1 MNNFCGSGKVCVNP
15 KSGRTAL
22 NTDFVKFIV
31 EIEKPKGK
39 DGKQSFDRINVGC
52 WGAICK
58 YAQYIENGDE
68 IEFTGP
74 LSTAAYQ
81 KNGQWVNTWEIAA
94 KSIRILKKSVG
105 DQLQPSQV
113 PQPQPAP
120 TAMPPTPVPPPTVAP
135 PEVDE
140 SMLPF
145 DIMGGYY
152 G

>member
-22 NTDFVKFIV
+22 NTEFVKFIV
-31 EIEKPKGK
+31 QIERPKGK
-39 DGKQSFDRINVGC
+39 DGKESLDRINVGC

-58 YAQYIENGDE
+58 YAQYIENGDI

-74 LSTAAYQ
+74 LSTTSYQ
-81 KNGQWVNTWEIAA
+81 KEGQWVNNWEISA
-94 KSIRILKKSVG
+94 KSIRILQKTNG
-105 DQLQPSQV
+105 IQQ
-113 PQPQPAP
+113 QPAQVAP
-120 TAMPPTPVPPPTVAP
+120 NPVPVPVAP
-135 PEVDE
+135 PPVVPMPTTPPPEEDPT
-140 SMLPF
+140 LPF

>member
-1 MNNFCGSGKVCVNP
+1 MNNFSGSGKVCVAP
-15 KSGRTAL
+15 KAGRTTM

-31 EIEKPKGK
+31 QIERPKGK
-39 DGKQSFDRINVGC
+39 DGKETFDRINVGC
-52 WGAICK
+52 WGSICK
-58 YAQYIENGDE
+58 YAQYIEQGDI

-74 LSTAAYQ
+74 LSTTSYQ
-81 KNGQWVNTWEIAA
+81 KEGQWVHNWEIAA
-94 KSIRILKKSVG
+94 KTISSLQKTVG
-105 DQLQPSQV
+105 VHQPSPV
-113 PQPQPAP
+113 PAAQPIPQPAP
-120 TAMPPTPVPPPTVAP
+120 APVPPPTVAP

>member
-22 NTDFVKFIV
+22 NTEFVKFIV
-31 EIEKPKGK
+31 QIDRPKGK
-39 DGKQSFDRINVGC
+39 DGKESFDRINVGC

-58 YAQYIENGDE
+58 YAQYIENGDI

-74 LSTAAYQ
+74 LSTTSYQ
-81 KNGQWVNTWEIAA
+81 KEGQWVNNWEISA
-94 KSIRILKKSVG
+94 KSIRILQKTNG
-105 DQLQPSQV
+105 IQQ
-113 PQPQPAP
+113 QPAQVAP
-120 TAMPPTPVPPPTVAP
+120 NPVPVPVAP
-135 PEVDE
+135 PPVVPMPTTPPPEEDPT
-140 SMLPF
+140 LPF

>member
-22 NTDFVKFIV
+22 NTEFVKFIV
-31 EIEKPKGK
+31 QIERPKGN
-39 DGKQSFDRINVGC
+39 DGKETFDRINVGC
-52 WGAICK
+52 WGKICK
-58 YAQYIENGDE
+58 YAQYIENGDI
-68 IEFTGP
+68 IEFSGP
-74 LSTAAYQ
+74 LSTTSYQ
-81 KNGQWVNTWEIAA
+81 KEGQWVNNWEISA
-94 KSIRILKKSVG
+94 KSIRILKKS

-113 PQPQPAP
+113 PQPIPQPAP
-120 TAMPPTPVPPPTVAP
+120 APVPPPTVAP

>member
-52 WGAICK
+52 WGKICN
-58 YAQYIENGDE
+58 YAQYIENGDI

-74 LSTAAYQ
+74 LSTMSYQ
-81 KNGQWVNTWEIAA
+81 KDGQWVNNWEISA

-105 DQLQPSQV
+105 DQLHPSQV
-113 PQPQPAP
+113 PAAQPIPQPAP
-120 TAMPPTPVPPPTVAP
+120 APVPPPTVAP

>member
-22 NTDFVKFIV
+22 NTEFVKFIV
-31 EIEKPKGK
+31 QIERPKGK
-39 DGKQSFDRINVGC
+39 DGKETFDRINVGC
-52 WGAICK
+52 WGKICN
-58 YAQYIENGDE
+58 YAQYIENGDI

-74 LSTAAYQ
+74 LSTMSYQ
-81 KNGQWVNTWEIAA
+81 KEGQWVNNWEISA
-94 KSIRILKKSVG
+94 KSIRILQKTAGV
-105 DQLQPSQV
+105 QQPSPV

-120 TAMPPTPVPPPTVAP
+120 APVPPPTVAP

>member
-22 NTDFVKFIV
+22 NTEFVKFIV
-31 EIEKPKGK
+31 QIERPKGK
-39 DGKQSFDRINVGC
+39 DGKESFDRINVGC

-58 YAQYIENGDE
+58 YAQYIESGDI

-74 LSTAAYQ
+74 LSTTSYQ
-81 KNGQWVNTWEIAA
+81 KEGQWVNNWEISA
-94 KSIRILKKSVG
+94 KTIRILQKTNG
-105 DQLQPSQV
+105 IQQ
-113 PQPQPAP
+113 QPAQVAP
-120 TAMPPTPVPPPTVAP
+120 NPVPVPVAP
-135 PEVDE
+135 PPVVPMPTTPPPEEDP
-140 SMLPF
+140 SLPF

>member
-1 MNNFCGSGKVCVNP
+1 MNNFSGSGKVCVAP
-15 KSGRTAL
+15 KAGRTAM

-31 EIEKPKGK
+31 EVERPKGK
-39 DGKQSFDRINVGC
+39 DGKQTFDRINVGC
-52 WGAICK
+52 WGKICQ
-58 YAQYIENGDE
+58 YAQYIENGDI

-74 LSTAAYQ
+74 LSTTSYQ
-81 KNGQWVNTWEIAA
+81 KEGQWVNNWEISA
-94 KSIRILKKSVG
+94 KSIRILQKTSG
-105 DQLQPSQV
+105 IQQPSQV
-113 PQPQPAP
+113 PQPQPQPQPAP
-120 TAMPPTPVPPPTVAP
+120 APVPPPTVAP

>member
-1 MNNFCGSGKVCVNP
+1 MNNFCGSGKVCITP
-15 KSGRTAL
+15 KSGRTTL
-22 NTDFVKFIV
+22 NTEFVKFIV
-31 EIEKPKGK
+31 QIDRPKGK
-39 DGKQSFDRINVGC
+39 DGKESFDRINVGC

-58 YAQYIENGDE
+58 YAQYIENGDI

-74 LSTAAYQ
+74 LSTTSYQ
-81 KNGQWVNTWEIAA
+81 KEGQWVNNWEISA
-94 KSIRILKKSVG
+94 KTNGI
-105 DQLQPSQV
+105 QQPSPV
-113 PQPQPAP
+113 PAAQPIPQPAP
-120 TAMPPTPVPPPTVAP
+120 APVPQPTVAPTVAP

>member
-22 NTDFVKFIV
+22 NTEFVKFIV
-31 EIEKPKGK
+31 QIERPKGK
-39 DGKQSFDRINVGC
+39 DGKESFDRINVGC

-58 YAQYIENGDE
+58 YAQYIENGDI
-68 IEFTGP
+68 IEFSGP
-74 LSTAAYQ
+74 LSTTSYQ
-81 KNGQWVNTWEIAA
+81 KEGQWVNNWEISA
-94 KSIRILKKSVG
+94 KSIRILQKTVSV
-105 DQLQPSQV
+105 QQPSPV
-113 PQPQPAP
+113 PAAQPIPQPAP
-120 TAMPPTPVPPPTVAP
+120 APVPPPTVAP

>member
-1 MNNFCGSGKVCVNP
+1 MNNFSGSGKVCVAP
-15 KSGRTAL
+15 KAGRTTM

-31 EIEKPKGK
+31 EVERPKGK
-39 DGKQSFDRINVGC
+39 DGKQTFDRINVGC
-52 WGAICK
+52 WGKICQ
-58 YAQYIENGDE
+58 YAQYIEQGDV

-74 LSTAAYQ
+74 LSTTSYQ
-81 KNGQWVNTWEIAA
+81 KEGQWVNNWEISA
-94 KSIRILKKSVG
+94 KMIKILQKTVG
-105 DQLQPSQV
+105 VQQPSPV
-113 PQPQPAP
+113 PAAQPIPQPAP
-120 TAMPPTPVPPPTVAP
+120 APVPPPTVAP